1 MTLSPVHTQGP
12 FLQVACTPPPRP
24 VGGSFLCY
32 HPAESPALSDTG
44 QVPGDTQGVTRQ
56 QKEAPGLKA
65 GVIVEGLLRAPVSVE
80 TAFRV
85 RTSLSCTSERCQPV
99 CVEGPAGDKLC
110 GGGPPERCLSAGRH
124 EPVPASGV
132 GGLHAAQQGCFCG
145 SGHSDVGVDPEREGT
160 ELVWDRR
167 GGRRRG

>member
-24 VGGSFLCY
+24 MDGSFLCCHTQ
-32 HPAESPALSDTG
+32 HPAESSVLSDTG

-56 QKEAPGLKA
+56 QKEAPGLRA
-65 GVIVEGLLRAPVSVE
+65 EVTMEGSLPAPVSVE
-80 TAFRV
+80 TAFPVHTPR
-85 RTSLSCTSERCQPV
+85 SHTSERCQPV
-99 CVEGPAGDKLC
+99 CVEGPAGDKLR
-110 GGGPPERCLSAGRH
+110 GGGPPELCLSAGRR

-145 SGHSDVGVDPEREGT
+145 SGCLDVGLTPTWEGT
-160 ELVWDRR
+160 ELV
-167 GGRRRG
+167 